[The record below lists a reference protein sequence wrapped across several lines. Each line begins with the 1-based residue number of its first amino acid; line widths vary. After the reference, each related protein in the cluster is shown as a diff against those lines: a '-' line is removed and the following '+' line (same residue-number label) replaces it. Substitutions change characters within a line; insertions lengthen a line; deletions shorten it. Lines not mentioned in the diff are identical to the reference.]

1 MKKKY
6 IPVREVLIFLAMLA
20 FLLNYLGNKKD
31 RQEVHAKNGV
41 QAEESSQRGEGEE
54 TEEQNPNRES
64 AGEQAYGLIHVDD
77 DGIPELAA
85 GVNGYYTSLYTWKDG
100 KLYALMEH
108 WAYGAMGNA

>member
-54 TEEQNPNRES
+54 TEEQNPNRQGNRPQTME
-64 AGEQAYGLIHVDD
+64 AGQLGRKPQMGKTKGKPWLI
-77 DGIPELAA
+77 GR
-85 GVNGYYTSLYTWKDG
+85 K
-100 KLYALMEH
+100 K
-108 WAYGAMGNA
+108 